1 MLHVKRLIKT
11 SDLKIVTTT
20 IIAYILLLFL
30 LDWIILSDFVK
41 FAYAKGLPNRRIVF
55 IHVLKNVLVPVVTI
69 LGLEFGNLIAFSVVT
84 ESVFAWP
91 GIGKVLIESIENL
104 DRPVIVAY
112 LFIVAVMFTVANM
125 IVDIL
130 YSILD
135 PRVTV
140 TEMGN

>member
-1 MLHVKRLIKT
+1 M
-11 SDLKIVTTT
+11 
-20 IIAYILLLFL
+20 
-30 LDWIILSDFVK
+30 
-41 FAYAKGLPNRRIVF
+41 
-55 IHVLKNVLVPVVTI
+55 KNVLVPVVTI

-91 GIGKVLIESIENL
+91 GIGKILIESIENL

-112 LFIVAVMFTVANM
+112 LLIVAVMFTVANM

>member
-1 MLHVKRLIKT
+1 M
-11 SDLKIVTTT
+11 SKIH
-20 IIAYILLLFL
+20 IF
-30 LDWIILSDFVK
+30 
-41 FAYAKGLPNRRIVF
+41 F

-91 GIGKVLIESIENL
+91 GIGKILIDSIENL

-112 LFIVAVMFTVANM
+112 LLIVAVMFTVANM

-130 YSILD
+130 YSVLD

>member
-1 MLHVKRLIKT
+1 M
-11 SDLKIVTTT
+11 
-20 IIAYILLLFL
+20 
-30 LDWIILSDFVK
+30 
-41 FAYAKGLPNRRIVF
+41 
-55 IHVLKNVLVPVVTI
+55 
-69 LGLEFGNLIAFSVVT
+69 
-84 ESVFAWP
+84 
-91 GIGKVLIESIENL
+91 IESIENL

-112 LFIVAVMFTVANM
+112 LLIVAVMFTVANM

>member
-1 MLHVKRLIKT
+1 M
-11 SDLKIVTTT
+11 SKIH
-20 IIAYILLLFL
+20 IF
-30 LDWIILSDFVK
+30 
-41 FAYAKGLPNRRIVF
+41 F

-91 GIGKVLIESIENL
+91 GIGKILIDSIENL

-112 LFIVAVMFTVANM
+112 LLIVAVMFTVANM

-130 YSILD
+130 YSVLD

-140 TEMGN
+140 TETGN